1 MLIKM
6 DPNNALNSKYKCD
19 ICKVNLNVK
28 DYFKISVIDKRIN
41 KSYKLYDLCPK
52 CFEKINKKSKIKEI
66 EI

>member
-41 KSYKLYDLCPK
+41 KSYK
-52 CFEKINKKSKIKEI
+52 
-66 EI
+66 